1 MSDVAL
7 YLVVIAVGDAPRR
20 ARVRRLLASYGNPVN
35 SDAYEVATNARG
47 MRALQV
53 ALGPDL
59 RSEDTVRIY
68 PVCGHCRQGVTIHG
82 PGELASLPVAYVY

>member
-1 MSDVAL
+1 MSAVSL
-7 YLVVIAVGDAPRR
+7 YLVVISIEDAPRR
-20 ARVRRLLASYGNPVN
+20 GRARRLLASYGNPVN
-35 SDAYEVATNARG
+35 ADAYEIATNARG
-47 MRALQV
+47 IRALQV

-59 RSEDTVRIY
+59 QLDDTVRIY